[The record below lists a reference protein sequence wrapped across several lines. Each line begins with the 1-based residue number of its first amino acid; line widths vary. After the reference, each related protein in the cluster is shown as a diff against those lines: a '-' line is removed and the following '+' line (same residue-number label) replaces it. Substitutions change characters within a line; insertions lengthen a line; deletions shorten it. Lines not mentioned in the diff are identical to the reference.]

1 LACYTVRSMIT
12 VTVDLSADLI
22 VWQPVHI
29 EAVAA
34 AQRNRGGGPV
44 TSAEVLKVRPDLARS
59 AHDLTERGKRI
70 MTLPPLLDGRY
81 LVLHSYNP
89 QNMALWAVMR

>member
-1 LACYTVRSMIT
+1 MRSVTIAGWLA
-12 VTVDLSADLI
+12 
-22 VWQPVHI
+22 WQPAVI
-29 EAVAA
+29 EAVAT

-59 AHDLTERGKRI
+59 AHELTERSKRI
-70 MTLPPLLDGRY
+70 AKLPPLADGRF
-81 LVLHSYNP
+81 LGLHSYNP